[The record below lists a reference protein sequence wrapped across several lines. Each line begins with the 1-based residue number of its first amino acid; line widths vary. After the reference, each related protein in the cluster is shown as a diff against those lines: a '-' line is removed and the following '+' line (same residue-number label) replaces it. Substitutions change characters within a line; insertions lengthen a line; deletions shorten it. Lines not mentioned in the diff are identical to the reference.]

1 MATTYTEN
9 LHLGMQEDKTDK
21 FNFSLFTENWG
32 KIDTAFAENDDDDSQ
47 EPQEGSGG
55 Q

>member
-1 MATTYTEN
+1 MSTTYTQN

-21 FNFSLFTENWG
+21 FSFSLFTENWG
-32 KIDTAFAENDDDDSQ
+32 KIDAAFAENDDDDDSQ

-55 Q
+55 